1 MNPLPPRSNEH
12 FSRGGSISID
22 IRAIN
27 ALSRVLLDFFSPLLF
42 PSSCL
47 DPCLD
52 FYVPESD
59 VKAISGGGGIKKRSR
74 AMEKKA
80 ALSRFDIIPALRHD
94 RYSSPLLP
102 RRPRH
107 YSPRVERA
115 HGFNNYRYR
124 YRNERNWLLRQFQFA
139 EQSEIK

>member
-1 MNPLPPRSNEH
+1 M
-12 FSRGGSISID
+12 SID

-59 VKAISGGGGIKKRSR
+59 VKAISRRGDKKTV
-74 AMEKKA
+74 AGHGEK
-80 ALSRFDIIPALRHD
+80 
-94 RYSSPLLP
+94 SSAFPL
-102 RRPRH
+102 
-107 YSPRVERA
+107 
-115 HGFNNYRYR
+115 
-124 YRNERNWLLRQFQFA
+124 
-139 EQSEIK
+139 